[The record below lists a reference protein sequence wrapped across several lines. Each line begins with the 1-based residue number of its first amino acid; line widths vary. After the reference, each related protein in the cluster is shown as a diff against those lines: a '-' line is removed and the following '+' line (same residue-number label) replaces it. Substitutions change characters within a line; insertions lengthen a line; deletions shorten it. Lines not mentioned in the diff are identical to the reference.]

1 MKTLVLGIGNTL
13 KGDDGI
19 GVYVAE
25 RINEHLEKVKQDSQ
39 QAESAGGA
47 EDIAAID
54 CGTVVENYTS
64 AIREHEPDLL
74 ILVDAADMG
83 LSPGAYRSIPPE
95 KIDVMCLSTHNIPL
109 SLFVSYVGE
118 FCQRVILLGIQPAGM
133 DFGTALSADVQESGD
148 FVAALIV
155 EKRLDEVKVLEV

>member
-19 GVYVAE
+19 GAYVAE
-25 RINEHLEKVKQDSQ
+25 KINEHLKK
-39 QAESAGGA
+39 AESAGGA
-47 EDIAAID
+47 EDTAAIN

-64 AIREHEPDLL
+64 AIREYEPDLL

-95 KIDVMCLSTHNIPL
+95 KIGVMCLSTHNIPL
-109 SLFVSYVGE
+109 SLLMSYVSE
-118 FCQRVILLGIQPAGM
+118 FCHKIVLLGIQPAGM
-133 DFGTALSADVQESGD
+133 NFGTTLSADVRESGD
-148 FVAALIV
+148 LAASLIV
-155 EKRLDEVKVLEV
+155 EGRLNELKVLAR